1 MGSEMCIRDRV
12 WLDFMLTYYD
22 DSRLVCV
29 PEGTGESY
37 RKFDFSP
44 YREALFDCEVDAGA
58 SSYWSEISALNTLD
72 NLLINGKI
80 DTIQYLERIP
90 DELIPKKDALI
101 AEIKAA
107 VEQLQQSA
115 QIENGKEENIDEG
128 TGI

>member
-1 MGSEMCIRDRV
+1 M
-12 WLDFMLTYYD
+12 
-22 DSRLVCV
+22 
-29 PEGTGESY
+29 
-37 RKFDFSP
+37 
-44 YREALFDCEVDAGA
+44 FDCEVDAGA

>member
-1 MGSEMCIRDRV
+1 M
-12 WLDFMLTYYD
+12 
-22 DSRLVCV
+22 
-29 PEGTGESY
+29 
-37 RKFDFSP
+37 
-44 YREALFDCEVDAGA
+44 FDCEVDAGA

-101 AEIKAA
+101 AEMQAA

-115 QIENGKEENIDEG
+115 QIENRKEENIDEG
-128 TGI
+128 TRYMKPSVIWQATPE